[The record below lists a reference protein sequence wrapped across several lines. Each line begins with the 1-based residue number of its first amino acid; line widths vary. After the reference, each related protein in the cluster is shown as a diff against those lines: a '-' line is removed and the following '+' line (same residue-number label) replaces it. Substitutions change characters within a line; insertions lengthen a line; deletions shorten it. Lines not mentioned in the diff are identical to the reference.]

1 MQKTKE
7 SPIASFYFQHKS
19 SPGQRLI

>member
-7 SPIASFYFQHKS
+7 SPMASFYFQHKS
-19 SPGQRLI
+19 SPGQGLI